1 VKQAL
6 WFTRCTLIT
15 VLAVGACA
23 AAWAEDD
30 VASATAAAP
39 VNAETR
45 IMRTDVFALPLRS
58 APGTRTDLT
67 ELSAQRWVHSGRAS
81 VGVGAGSV
89 SLVNRPNG
97 MLPGAFADGTTTPQ
111 GSGTVLMLGLRYRT
125 SPQSSVYADSA
136 RVRGLGLDGEDQ
148 VVNKVGIE
156 FKAAKSDWNIGYG
169 GLGMRLAG
177 DARMSLKL
185 RRGGLAISMKRDF

>member
-1 VKQAL
+1 MKQAL

-15 VLAVGACA
+15 ILAAGACGA
-23 AAWAEDD
+23 ARGEDD
-30 VASATAAAP
+30 VASAPATAL

-45 IMRTDVFALPLRS
+45 ITRTDVSALPLRS

-67 ELSAQRWVHSGRAS
+67 ELSAQRWLHSGRAS

-89 SLVNRPNG
+89 SLVNRSNG

-111 GSGTVLMLGLRYRT
+111 GSGTMLMLGLRYRT

>member
-1 VKQAL
+1 MKQAL
-6 WFTRCTLIT
+6 WFTRCTLVPI
-15 VLAVGACA
+15 LAAFATG
-23 AAWAEDD
+23 AAWCEDD
-30 VASATAAAP
+30 ATTTAAP

-45 IMRTDVFALPLRS
+45 IMRTDVTDLSLRS
-58 APGTRTDLT
+58 APGARTDLT
-67 ELSAQRWVHSGRAS
+67 ELSAQRWLHSGRAS

-111 GSGTVLMLGLRYRT
+111 GSGTLLMLGLRYRT
-125 SPQSSVYADSA
+125 SPQSSVYADTA
-136 RVRGLGLDGEDQ
+136 RVRGLGLDGEDH
-148 VVNKVGIE
+148 VVSKVGIE

-177 DARMSLKL
+177 DARMSLKV
-185 RRGGLAISMKRDF
+185 RRGGLMISMKREF

>member
-1 VKQAL
+1 MKQAL

-15 VLAVGACA
+15 IVAACA
-23 AAWAEDD
+23 GGVARGEDD
-30 VASATAAAP
+30 VAP
-39 VNAETR
+39 VPAQVNSETR
-45 IMRTDVFALPLRS
+45 ITRTDDTGLPLRS

-67 ELSAQRWVHSGRAS
+67 ELSAQRWLHSGRAS

-97 MLPGAFADGTTTPQ
+97 MLPGAFADGTATPQ
-111 GSGTVLMLGLRYRT
+111 GSGTMLMLGLRYRT

-185 RRGGLAISMKRDF
+185 RRGGLAISMKREF

>member
-6 WFTRCTLIT
+6 WFTRWLLIPI
-15 VLAVGACA
+15 LAACA
-23 AAWAEDD
+23 GQAAWCDDD
-30 VASATAAAP
+30 VASAPAP
-39 VNAETR
+39 LSTETR
-45 IMRTDVFALPLRS
+45 ISRTDTTDLALRS

-67 ELSAQRWVHSGRAS
+67 ELSAQRWLHSGRAS

-97 MLPGAFADGTTTPQ
+97 MLPGSFADGTATPQ
-111 GSGTVLMLGLRYRT
+111 ASGTLLMLGLRYRT
-125 SPQSSVYADSA
+125 SPQSSVYADTA
-136 RVRGLGLDGEDQ
+136 RVHGLGLNGEDQ

-156 FKAAKSDWNIGYG
+156 FKAVKSDWNIGYG

-177 DARMSLKL
+177 DARMTLKL
-185 RRGGLAISMKRDF
+185 RRNGLAVSMKREF

>member
-1 VKQAL
+1 MKKAL
-6 WFTRCTLIT
+6 WFTRCSLIT
-15 VLAVGACA
+15 ILAAFAGE
-23 AAWAEDD
+23 AAWCDDD
-30 VASATAAAP
+30 VASAPAP
-39 VNAETR
+39 LSTETR
-45 IMRTDVFALPLRS
+45 ISRTDTPDLGLRS
-58 APGTRTDLT
+58 APGTRTGLT
-67 ELSAQRWVHSGRAS
+67 ELSAQRWLHSGRAS
-81 VGVGAGSV
+81 VGVGAGSF

-97 MLPGAFADGTTTPQ
+97 ILPGAFADGTTTPP
-111 GSGTVLMLGLRYRT
+111 GSGTMLMLGLRYRT

-177 DARMSLKL
+177 DTRMSLKL
-185 RRGGLAISMKRDF
+185 RRGGLAIAMKREF